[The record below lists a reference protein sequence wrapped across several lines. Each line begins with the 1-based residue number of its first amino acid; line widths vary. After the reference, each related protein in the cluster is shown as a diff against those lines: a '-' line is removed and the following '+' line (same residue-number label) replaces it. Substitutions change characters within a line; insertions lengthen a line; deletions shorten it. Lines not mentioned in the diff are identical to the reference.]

1 MKQKRKSRN
10 KSTHTYDQ
18 LIYDQKAKKQTTGK
32 EQSLQLIETFDRNMK
47 KNETRPLSY
56 TIPQKTL
63 NSVLNS

>member
-1 MKQKRKSRN
+1 MIKNQ
-10 KSTHTYDQ
+10 
-18 LIYDQKAKKQTTGK
+18 KKQTTGK